1 MNFRPTVQTLL
12 AGLTVSAALCGCG
25 ETADQKAS
33 PTGPAS
39 NSAPSATAP
48 PAEAGKGPAEPAPAA
63 GTSAP
68 VVIDQPAAPSATP
81 ADAAKDKSKSTD
93 EGVKK
98 ETPPKGA

>member
-1 MNFRPTVQTLL
+1 MNFRLDVQTLL

-33 PTGPAS
+33 PTGAAPT
-39 NSAPSATAP
+39 SAPSASAP
-48 PAEAGKGPAEPAPAA
+48 SSEATKGSPEPAPAA

-81 ADAAKDKSKSTD
+81 ADAAKDKAKSTD